1 MSGAPIDPQA
11 FRDFERAVHNSN
23 AHTYHDLFREVTDR
37 AIAPLLDAAGVGPRT
52 RFLDVAAG
60 PGGLAG
66 EAARRGA
73 HAIGVDLAPAMVALA
88 SKLHPGVEFR
98 EASADRLPFDDAS
111 FDAVACAFGLGHF
124 PEPERAVAEFARV
137 LAPGCRVALAWWDD
151 FSRSRINGIFFDALA
166 RHAQPTPNAPPAG
179 PPMDRY
185 SDRDR
190 FAELLRSAGLDAVR
204 VEGVSFRHRLRDA
217 DALWE
222 LGMGSLARA
231 SSMIRAQ
238 TEAVQG
244 QIRLAVADIARA
256 YASDGGLDVPVAFL
270 VASGARR

>member
-1 MSGAPIDPQA
+1 MSRAPIDPKA

-23 AHTYHDLFREVTDR
+23 ANTYHDLFREVTDQ
-37 AIAPLLDAAGVGPRT
+37 AIAPLLDAAGVGPGM

-73 HAIGVDLAPAMVALA
+73 RATGVDLAPAMVALA
-88 SKLHPGVEFR
+88 SRLHPGVEFH
-98 EASADRLPFDDAS
+98 EGSADQLPFDDAS

-137 LAPGCRVALAWWDD
+137 LAPGRRVALAWWDD

-166 RHAQPTPNAPPAG
+166 RRAQPTPNAPPAG

-190 FAELLRSAGLDAVR
+190 FAELLRSAGFDAVR
-204 VEGVSFRHRLRDA
+204 VEAVSFRHRLRDA
-217 DALWE
+217 EALWE
-222 LGMGSLARA
+222 LGMGSLARV

-238 TEAVQG
+238 TEAIQE
-244 QIRLAVADIARA
+244 QIRLEVADMTRT
-256 YASDGGLDVPVAFL
+256 YASDAQLDLPVAFL
-270 VASGARR
+270 VASGVRQ

>member
-1 MSGAPIDPQA
+1 MSGPAIDPKA
-11 FRDFERAVHNSN
+11 FRDFERAVHDSK
-23 AHTYHDLFREVTDR
+23 ADTYHDLFRQVTDQ
-37 AIAPLLDAAGVGPRT
+37 AIAPLLDATDVGPGM

-73 HAIGVDLAPAMVALA
+73 RATGVDLAPAMVALA
-88 SKLHPGVEFR
+88 SRRYPGVEFR
-98 EASADRLPFDDAS
+98 EGSADQLPFDDAS
-111 FDAVACAFGLGHF
+111 FDAVGCAFGLGHF
-124 PEPERAVAEFARV
+124 PEPERAVSEFARV
-137 LAPGCRVALAWWDD
+137 LVPGRKVALAWWDD

-166 RHAQPTPNAPPAG
+166 RHAQQTPNAPPAG

-190 FAELLRSAGLDAVR
+190 FAELLRTAGLDAVR
-204 VEGVSFRHRLRDA
+204 VEGVSFPHRLRDA

-222 LGMGSLARA
+222 LGMGSFARA

-244 QIRLAVADIARA
+244 QIQLAVADIARA
-256 YASDGGLDVPVAFL
+256 YASDRGLDVPVAFL
-270 VASGARR
+270 VASGTRR

>member
-23 AHTYHDLFREVTDR
+23 ANTYHDLFREVTDR

-52 RFLDVAAG
+52 RFLDVASG
-60 PGGLAG
+60 PGSLAA

-73 HAIGVDLAPAMVALA
+73 RATGVDLAPAMVALA

-98 EASADRLPFDDAS
+98 EASADQLPFNDSS

-190 FAELLRSAGLDAVR
+190 FAELLRAAGRDAVR
-204 VEGVSFRHRLRDA
+204 GEGGAFRHRLRDA

-244 QIRLAVADIARA
+244 QIRLAVADIART
-256 YASDGGLDVPVAFL
+256 YASDGGLDMPVAFL
-270 VASGARR
+270 VASAGRR

>member
-1 MSGAPIDPQA
+1 MSGPPVDPKA

-23 AHTYHDLFREVTDR
+23 ANSYHDLFRAVTDR
-37 AIAPLLDAAGVGPRT
+37 AIAPLLDAARVGPGI

-73 HAIGVDLAPAMVALA
+73 RATGVDLAPAMVALA
-88 SKLHPGVEFR
+88 SRLHPGIEFR
-98 EASADRLPFDDAS
+98 EGSADQLPFQDAS

-124 PEPERAVAEFARV
+124 PEPERAMAEFARV
-137 LAPGCRVALAWWDD
+137 LAPGRKVALAWWDD

-166 RHAQPTPNAPPAG
+166 RHAEQTPNAPPAG

-190 FAELLRSAGLDAVR
+190 FAELLRSAGLDAVG
-204 VEGVSFRHRLRDA
+204 VAGVSGTYRLRDA
-217 DALWE
+217 DALWQ
-222 LGMGSLARA
+222 LGMGSFARA

-238 TEAVQG
+238 TEAVQR
-244 QIRLAVADIARA
+244 QIRLAVTDIARA
-256 YASDGGLDVPVAFL
+256 HASDGGLEVPVAFL
-270 VASGARR
+270 VASGTRR